1 MLWIS
6 LVLLLICSGVVSASE
21 TALFGLKQHALQS
34 MSRSDR
40 ALHRRAARLMQRPH
54 HVLMTVLIANTTVN
68 VAIFTIAFF
77 ALRELGGTHAWVA
90 VSGSLLIPMIVIVV
104 GEMVPK
110 ALALSRPELF
120 ASPAALLVGS
130 ILTLLAPILHV
141 MDRWIIAPITRL
153 LAPGVASGRPVSTD
167 ELKLLV
173 EQSAGEGVINET
185 ENGMLQAIVALGD
198 VSVREVMTPR
208 VDIHAVS
215 IDDDRTTILE
225 TMRATGRRRIP
236 VRGRDLDDIRGVVY
250 ARDFH
255 LSPSASPRSLLR
267 RVHFVPEQAN
277 LVQLMRC
284 FREGGTHLA
293 IVVDE
298 FGGTLGLVT
307 AKDMVA
313 WIVGDLPEEGSPQP
327 ERLTEQVDENTYRLS
342 GSLSARVWAERFAV
356 GDIEPHVDTVAGL
369 ILTKLGRLPKE
380 GDQIRVGNLTL
391 EVESMR
397 NHRIQRVL
405 LRHVDE
411 SIPVGGADSC

>member
-6 LVLLLICSGVVSASE
+6 LVLLLVCSGVISASE

-40 ALHRRAARLMQRPH
+40 ALHRRAALLMQRPH
-54 HVLMTVLIANTTVN
+54 HVLMSVLITNTAVN
-68 VAIFTIAFF
+68 VAIFAIAFF
-77 ALRELGGTHAWVA
+77 ALRQLGDLHAWIA
-90 VSGSLLIPMIVIVV
+90 MSAGLLTPMVVIVV

-120 ASPAALLVGS
+120 AAPAALVVGS
-130 ILTLLAPILHV
+130 MLALLAPILHV

-153 LAPGVASGRPVSTD
+153 LAPGVATGRAVTTD

-208 VDIHAVS
+208 VDIRAVS
-215 IDDDRTTILE
+215 IDDDRTTMLE
-225 TMRATGRRRIP
+225 MMRTTGRRRIP

-255 LSPSASPRSLLR
+255 LNPSTPLRSLLR

-277 LVQLMRC
+277 LIQLMRC
-284 FREGGTHLA
+284 FRAGGTHLA

-298 FGGTLGLVT
+298 FGGSVGLVT

-313 WIVGDLPEEGSPQP
+313 WIAGDISDEGSPQP
-327 ERLTEQVDENTYRLS
+327 EHPTEQVDENTYRLS
-342 GSLSARVWAERFAV
+342 GSLSARILAERFSV

-369 ILTKLGRLPKE
+369 ILTKLGRVPKNHDE
-380 GDQIRVGNLTL
+380 IRIGNLTL

-397 NHRIQRVL
+397 NHRIERVL
-405 LRHVDE
+405 LRHADE
-411 SIPVGGADSC
+411 LIPNAGAE